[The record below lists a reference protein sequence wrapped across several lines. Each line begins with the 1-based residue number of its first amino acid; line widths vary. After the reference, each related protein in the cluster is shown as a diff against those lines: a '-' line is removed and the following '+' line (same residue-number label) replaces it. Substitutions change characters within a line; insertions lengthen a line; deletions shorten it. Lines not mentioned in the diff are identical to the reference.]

1 MILGCGKTRDSY
13 GPVMVVTNISW
24 LSGSHHGHSSHGF
37 YPCSKHSCLDMLRS
51 KYWAKMRQVDRTLFY
66 LASSDLEYWQNNYG
80 KVQKF
85 ARMAKVKAV
94 DKSQNGSF
102 SIVETSRFHGR
113 NHTLSHNRQ
122 WFEISESEIEN
133 ADVSSSEA
141 DSNWLTAILNWSYLL
156 SRNDLTYLTFQ
167 STMFAGKWI
176 FLLRAQEEVA
186 T

>member
-1 MILGCGKTRDSY
+1 MRNTAWYWAAVK
-13 GPVMVVTNISW
+13 PVTGTDLWWPSRTFLDCPEAITDTAVT
-24 LSGSHHGHSSHGF
+24 GF
-37 YPCSKHSCLDMLRS
+37 THVQKHSCLGMLRS

-122 WFEISESEIEN
+122 WFEISESEIQN

-141 DSNWLTAILNWSYLL
+141 YSNWLTAILNWSCLL

-167 STMFAGKWI
+167 STMFAAKWI
-176 FLLRAQEEVA
+176 FL
-186 T
+186 